1 MFIFNKR
8 GRRIYIHVF
17 SSFHDAKTLL
27 RNKYRAK
34 FDTIGDFINLH
45 IIYIYIYN
53 DIFNL
58 SIVEC
63 FQSFLETKI
72 LCVEWNHKKLNSVNC
87 NVITQMLARCKNAT
101 ALESLVLWIVG
112 LFKNNFI
119 SCKYHNFVRSA
130 SRIRAETSQTFLF
143 RIKILMVI
151 FYRNRMTL
159 SYPLCF
165 RRLLLLSW
173 WQLLFSS
180 LFKRCCICL
189 NLIDYMYLYMPI

>member
-8 GRRIYIHVF
+8 GRRKYIHVV
-17 SSFHDAKTLL
+17 FHHFMKQRPCYEINIE
-27 RNKYRAK
+27 RNS
-34 FDTIGDFINLH
+34 ILSWISP
-45 IIYIYIYN
+45 IYILYLYITAE
-53 DIFNL
+53 
-58 SIVEC
+58 SI
-63 FQSFLETKI
+63 
-72 LCVEWNHKKLNSVNC
+72 EWNGKTFSTVNY
-87 NVITQMLARCKNAT
+87 NFITQMLSRCKNAT
-101 ALESLVLWIVG
+101 VLESLVLWIVG